1 LQRFTTL
8 LLFAAHASLARHF
21 FGSISAP
28 QTAYGNCLTPT
39 WVIHKVAY
47 MSKHPDGP
55 PSSFADSL
63 IAIFINDEKELRS
76 GWRVLLFILAF
87 IAAIIFI
94 RGVAA
99 TLEKMIPSLTFLAS
113 NPPADAAMAT
123 RDNFLS
129 LLITQVETLTAAFIA
144 TFACARWLEHRTLRS
159 VGFKLHRGWLKDFA
173 LGSLIGAAALA
184 FAVGLEAATR
194 AVHFPL
200 QTIAAWIL
208 VRNFCYLFVFFLL
221 AGAFEELMF
230 RGFPL
235 QALIHNLGGW
245 TAICITSIFFGLA
258 HMANTN
264 ASIFST
270 INTILA
276 GAWLGTAYLMT
287 RSLWLAT
294 GLHYSWNFIMAFV
307 FGLPVSGIKTFQNL
321 AWLRGESF
329 PPVWLSGGE
338 YGPEAG
344 AAATLALLISTL
356 LIWKSG
362 WFHPTAEMLAATRH
376 GKPERP
382 LSITTDDESL
392 HA

>member
-1 LQRFTTL
+1 
-8 LLFAAHASLARHF
+8 
-21 FGSISAP
+21 
-28 QTAYGNCLTPT
+28 
-39 WVIHKVAY
+39 

-63 IAIFINDEKELRS
+63 IAVFINDEKELRS
-76 GWRVLLFILAF
+76 GWRVLLFSLAF

-94 RGVAA
+94 RGIAA
-99 TLEKMIPSLTFLAS
+99 TLEKLIPSLRFLAS
-113 NPPADAAMAT
+113 NPPADAAMEA
-123 RDNFLS
+123 RYNLLS
-129 LLITQVETLTAAFIA
+129 LLITQVETLSAALIA
-144 TFACARWLEHRTLRS
+144 SFVCARWLEHRTLRS
-159 VGFKLHRGWLKDFA
+159 VGFKLHRGWLKEFA

-184 FAVGLEAATR
+184 LAVGIEAAART
-194 AVHFPL
+194 VHFTVQATAP
-200 QTIAAWIL
+200 WIL
-208 VRNFCYLFVFFLL
+208 LRNFCYLFVFFLL

-245 TAICITSIFFGLA
+245 TAVCVTSIFFGLA
-258 HMANTN
+258 HIANTN

-307 FGLPVSGIKTFQNL
+307 FGLPVSGITTFQNL
-321 AWLRGESF
+321 AWLRGESLS
-329 PPVWLSGGE
+329 PVWLSGGE

-344 AAATLALLISTL
+344 AAATLALLIATL

-362 WFHPTAEMLAATRH
+362 WFRPTAEMLAAIRH

-382 LSITTDDESL
+382 LSITVDDETL
-392 HA
+392 RA